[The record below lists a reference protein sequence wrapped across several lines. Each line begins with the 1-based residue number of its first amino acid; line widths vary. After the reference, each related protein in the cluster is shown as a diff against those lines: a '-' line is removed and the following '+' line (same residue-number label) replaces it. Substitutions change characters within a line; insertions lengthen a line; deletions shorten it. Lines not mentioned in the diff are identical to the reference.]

1 MICVKY
7 EFTKWLSGWLTRLL
21 LTVCKLAYRYM
32 RNFTGE
38 VHATWCI
45 YRGILSRYRPSLCVD
60 SVRIYVMLRSIYL
73 ICLFLFI
80 GVVGPEFS
88 SEAEAISPILSSVHK
103 ERRLVQVGFSTT
115 AARLGDNQKYPN
127 FVRVVPNDNVQV
139 EVCHF
144 NLIIYHNVNSV
155 FLQLF

>member
-1 MICVKY
+1 MFVFY
-7 EFTKWLSGWLTRLL
+7 HYQL
-21 LTVCKLAYRYM
+21 
-32 RNFTGE
+32 
-38 VHATWCI
+38 
-45 YRGILSRYRPSLCVD
+45 
-60 SVRIYVMLRSIYL
+60 
-73 ICLFLFI
+73 LFLFE

-144 NLIIYHNVNSV
+144 IFIQCLPLLLQVYV
-155 FLQLF
+155 LQLVYSLY